1 MSNYSVN
8 LREQSYGYDL
18 EVIERKGKVV
28 ITNTIS
34 LSADQVKTLA
44 ELCNRALRER
54 IGDERT
60 AHQLHGLD

>member
-18 EVIERKGKVV
+18 EVTERKGKIV

-44 ELCNRALRER
+44 ELCNRALNGRL
-54 IGDERT
+54 DER
-60 AHQLHGLD
+60 AIRARSALD